1 MKSGGIGN
9 PNSGDKLM
17 RSFATAL
24 ASCALAFL
32 LCGAAAAQGQR
43 PPPPSPPKPYKA
55 VPVTPARPFADPSFE
70 AFRKELADVAKR
82 KDRAALGKLV
92 VSQGYFWETDDGDKA
107 DKKKS
112 SFENF
117 AASIGLNAKDGSGW
131 DTLEA
136 AAQDPTLEEVPER
149 KGVMCSPAVPAFD
162 EKAFE
167 ELTKETKT
175 EIDEWG
181 YPASADVEV
190 HADPRPNSPV
200 IDKLGM
206 NLVRVMDSDEAS
218 ANPNAPPPAMKVVT
232 PSGKVG
238 YVPSDAIMPIA
249 FDQLCYMKDGGGWK
263 ITGFIGGD

>member
-1 MKSGGIGN
+1 
-9 PNSGDKLM
+9 M

-32 LCGAAAAQGQR
+32 LFGPAAAQGQR
-43 PPPPSPPKPYKA
+43 PPAPPKPYKA
-55 VPVTPARPFADPSFE
+55 VAVTPARPVADPSFE
-70 AFRKELADVAKR
+70 EFRKELADIVKR

-92 VSQGYFWETDDGDKA
+92 VSQGYFWETEDGDKA

-112 SFENF
+112 SFDNF

-131 DTLEA
+131 DALEA
-136 AAQDPTLEEVPER
+136 AAQDPTLEEVPDH

-181 YPASADVEV
+181 YPATADVGV
-190 HADPRPNSPV
+190 HQGPRPNSPV

-206 NLVRVMDSDEAS
+206 NLVRVMDSEEAQG
-218 ANPNAPPPAMKVVT
+218 NPNGPPPPMKVVT

-238 YVPSDAIMPIA
+238 YVASDAIMPIA
-249 FDQLCYMKDGGGWK
+249 FDQLCYMKDGGSWK
-263 ITGFIGGD
+263 ITGYAGGGD

>member
-1 MKSGGIGN
+1 
-9 PNSGDKLM
+9 M
-17 RSFATAL
+17 RPFATAL

-32 LCGAAAAQGQR
+32 LFGPAAAQGQR

-55 VPVTPARPFADPSFE
+55 VAVTPAQPFADPSFE
-70 AFRKELADVAKR
+70 AFRKELADIVKR

-92 VSQGYFWETDDGDKA
+92 VSQGYFWETEDGDKA

-117 AASIGLNAKDGSGW
+117 AASIDLNAKDGSGW

-136 AAQDPTLEEVPER
+136 ASQDPTLEEVPER

-167 ELTKETKT
+167 ELTKETRT

-181 YPASADVEV
+181 YPATAGVEV
-190 HADPRPNSPV
+190 HAGARPNSPV
-200 IDKLGM
+200 IDTLGM
-206 NLVRVMDSDEAS
+206 NLVRVMDSDEAQG
-218 ANPNAPPPAMKVVT
+218 NPNGPPPPMKVAT

-249 FDQLCYMKDGGGWK
+249 FDQLCYMKDGGSWK
-263 ITGFIGGD
+263 ITGYAGGGD

>member
-1 MKSGGIGN
+1 
-9 PNSGDKLM
+9 M

-32 LCGAAAAQGQR
+32 LFGPAAAQGQR
-43 PPPPSPPKPYKA
+43 PPPPAPPKPYKA
-55 VPVTPARPFADPSFE
+55 VAVTPARPFADPSFE
-70 AFRKELADVAKR
+70 AFRKELADIVKR

-92 VSQGYFWETDDGDKA
+92 VSQGYFWETEDGDKA

-117 AASIGLNAKDGSGW
+117 ATSIGLNAKDGSGW

-136 AAQDPTLEEVPER
+136 AAQDPTLEEVPDH
-149 KGVMCSPAVPAFD
+149 KGAMCSPAVPTFD

-167 ELTKETKT
+167 ELTKETRT

-181 YPASADVEV
+181 YPAMADVEV
-190 HADPRPNSPV
+190 HQGPRPNSPV

-206 NLVRVMDSDEAS
+206 VLVRVMDSEEAQG
-218 ANPNAPPPAMKVVT
+218 NPNGPPPPMKVVT

-249 FDQLCYMKDGGGWK
+249 FDQLCYMKDGGSWK
-263 ITGFIGGD
+263 ITGYAGGGD